1 VSTPA
6 VVVGGLAAAAVL
18 LNASSAHA
26 FDFGSLDVEGMFAN
40 SGSAPVKVKSNN
52 SEYEEMLKTI
62 EKNQKKLKG
71 QVLEL
76 PDAPPVVDTPPPPA
90 PVPGTLS
97 DDDGASAVAALKEQ
111 AAAAE
116 AAEAKKREE
125 EKRLYEERMARA
137 ERNREDKAA
146 RRRAEVER
154 ERAAKEA
161 ATKLAAER
169 EADEAYQANL
179 KAEADAKAKAAAEA
193 KAEQA
198 KSRAQRLEAEK
209 QAQLAKAR
217 EERKTAKK
225 QSGGGGGSPAGFL
238 FGRVFGVAFFA
249 GAALAA
255 RQALTKGA
263 VAPDALVE
271 ELKGAT
277 EGLSTK
283 QIAVAV
289 GAVLAALL
297 ADGFLNLPLLNLVF
311 PALAQIGGLATAGVL
326 AARYTWGDAS
336 PEEDFEGVKK
346 SVTTLID

>member
-1 VSTPA
+1 MMTGRRRWLRSRSRRRRPR
-6 VVVGGLAAAAVL
+6 
-18 LNASSAHA
+18 
-26 FDFGSLDVEGMFAN
+26 
-40 SGSAPVKVKSNN
+40 
-52 SEYEEMLKTI
+52 
-62 EKNQKKLKG
+62 
-71 QVLEL
+71 L
-76 PDAPPVVDTPPPPA
+76 PRRR
-90 PVPGTLS
+90 S
-97 DDDGASAVAALKEQ
+97 
-111 AAAAE
+111 
-116 AAEAKKREE
+116 
-125 EKRLYEERMARA
+125 
-137 ERNREDKAA
+137 A
-146 RRRAEVER
+146 RRRSACTR
-154 ERAAKEA
+154 RGWRARS
-161 ATKLAAER
+161 ATARTRLRGAGPRLSASARRRRRRPSSPPSARLTKRTRQTSRRRQTPKQRRRRRQRRSRPSPARSGSRLRSRRSSQKLAR
-169 EADEAYQANL
+169 
-179 KAEADAKAKAAAEA
+179 
-193 KAEQA
+193 
-198 KSRAQRLEAEK
+198 S
-209 QAQLAKAR
+209 AR
-217 EERKTAKK
+217 RPKK